1 MLSTVEIFDLIK
13 HAHNLPS
20 DYALSKRLGVTAASI
35 SKHRSRSFG
44 MSNDLALKCAELLK
58 YDPAY
63 VLLCVNAERANCAD
77 EKLAFVR
84 LAGLA
89 LAHSREL
96 RLTM

>member
-1 MLSTVEIFDLIK
+1 MLSSIELLDLVK
-13 HAHNLPS
+13 HALHLES
-20 DYALSKRLGVTAASI
+20 DYALAKRLGVTKSLI
-35 SKHRSRSFG
+35 SMHRSRRFG
-44 MSNDLALKCAELLK
+44 MSNELALKCADVLG

-63 VLLCVNAERANCAD
+63 VLLCVNAERAKCNA
-77 EKLAFVR
+77 EKMAFVR